1 MVGLFRVGIQ
11 TYILNLVRI
20 GRSMC
25 PRTQYTDLPTMGG
38 TAPSGPIKIIFG
50 RLFRVGIQ
58 TYILN
63 LVRIKRSMCPRTQYA
78 DLPTMGG
85 TGPCGPMWIIFGR
98 VI

>member
-1 MVGLFRVGIQ
+1 MLKPQ
-11 TYILNLVRI
+11 
-20 GRSMC
+20 S
-25 PRTQYTDLPTMGG
+25 TDLTSMGG
-38 TAPSGPIKIIFG
+38 TGFCGPIKIIFG

-78 DLPTMGG
+78 DLPAMGG